1 MLRRGCWRR
10 GRHERCA
17 FEQAAEI
24 LFARVLMFAI
34 GKPRIRRGFVTD
46 FEPFE
51 MNNADIG
58 VAAFPDLAL
67 LKFHGR
73 KIHLS
78 CGLIQE
84 R

>member
-1 MLRRGCWRR
+1 MLAVG
-10 GRHERCA
+10 E
-17 FEQAAEI
+17 FE
-24 LFARVLMFAI
+24 
-34 GKPRIRRGFVTD
+34 IRRGFITD

-51 MNNADIG
+51 MNNADVLI
-58 VAAFPDLAL
+58 AAFPDLAL

-78 CGLIQE
+78 CCLIQE